1 MIEHSLQGWVMA
13 KMLVKYWRFIFWS
26 QKGLWLMDLKDK
38 GDVLYWQNKKRF
50 VLMYKMAQKEWWL
63 MTVESVRLTWL
74 LLPSLEDLLKKQE
87 RRTELSVSWEASIE
101 CQSRWKV
108 NFSKISS
115 FKLEEV
121 HIPAP
126 GIVLALA
133 FKGSPKWSKYFCSC
147 EAALC
152 SWSSSR
158 SLAAARAG
166 GAGSPLNFLFLVI
179 KAASP
184 HNQCSQ

>member
-1 MIEHSLQGWVMA
+1 MC
-13 KMLVKYWRFIFWS
+13 
-26 QKGLWLMDLKDK
+26 
-38 GDVLYWQNKKRF
+38 
-50 VLMYKMAQKEWWL
+50 KMAQQEWWF
-63 MTVESVRLTWL
+63 MTVESVRLTRL

-101 CQSRWKV
+101 CQSRWRV
-108 NFSKISS
+108 NFSKISKRS
-115 FKLEEV
+115 S
-121 HIPAP
+121 HPCTRHCC
-126 GIVLALA
+126 GIGIQRFPQVIQVFLLLW
-133 FKGSPKWSKYFCSC
+133 GCSI
-147 EAALC
+147 LC

-184 HNQCSQ
+184 HNQCSQYYIHYSQIECQLDSHGSWNNFLICSEWKNLFNYIWNQSSSWASRLW

>member
-1 MIEHSLQGWVMA
+1 
-13 KMLVKYWRFIFWS
+13 
-26 QKGLWLMDLKDK
+26 
-38 GDVLYWQNKKRF
+38 
-50 VLMYKMAQKEWWL
+50 MYKMAQQEWWL

-101 CQSRWKV
+101 CQSWWKV

-115 FKLEEV
+115 FKIQEV

-133 FKGSPKWSKYFCSC
+133 FKGSSNWSKYFCSC
-147 EAALC
+147 EGALC

-179 KAASP
+179 KVASP
-184 HNQCSQ
+184 HNQCSQYYIHYSQIECQLDSHGSWNNFLTCSEWKNLFNYIWTQSSSCAPRL